1 MDTVAAPHDHRFDIV
16 TSRVLRAL
24 PAAVFAAF
32 ADPAVLSRWWGPK
45 GFRDT
50 IHAFDFRVGGMWRHT
65 LHNPDGRDHENEAR
79 FTVIE
84 PEARVEYDHS
94 SGKHFT
100 LTFMPAPGGKTLF
113 SLGMTFESAAARRA
127 AHELITCS
135 NDENIDRLA
144 AVLRR

>member
-1 MDTVAAPHDHRFDIV
+1 MDNVAPIHDHRFDIV
-16 TSRVLRAL
+16 TSRVLNAT

-32 ADPAVLSRWWGPK
+32 ADPAVLAKWWGPK

-79 FTVIE
+79 FSVIE
-84 PEARVEYDHS
+84 AQARIEYDHN

-100 LTFMPAPGGKTLF
+100 LTFRPAPGGKTLF
-113 SLGMTFESAAARRA
+113 SLGVSFESAEAQRAARALVSR
-127 AHELITCS
+127 S
-135 NDENIDRLA
+135 NDENIDRLVT
-144 AVLRR
+144 VLRQ

>member
-1 MDTVAAPHDHRFDIV
+1 MDIVAAPHDHRFDIV

-113 SLGMTFESAAARRA
+113 SLGMTFESAEARRA
-127 AHELITCS
+127 AHELITRS